1 MLLVGARSI
10 DIAIVVWP
18 TALAR
23 IGLAR
28 RIGAHDAL
36 IAHARSSMA
45 PQILGSIG
53 NATVIYHAVLHRTA
67 DQLALAGELALI
79 KRTKDADRSMEA
91 SAGVADRRT
100 RLDRTA
106 VGLASDRHRTP
117 RRLRN
122 HVKGEVILIGAVVAE
137 ALDRDIDDARV
148 DFADDVI
155 AKAEPFDDA
164 GGEILGKDI
173 GLFDQ
178 PAQNGAP
185 LVGLQ
190 IGGDALLVGVEQ
202 HEVLGIDALFVGRC
216 AAPLVGSSTLITSAP
231 SHPKVRV
238 QDVPASNW
246 VRSTTRTPLSA
257 PRWAV
262 VVPPMAS
269 SVRSS
274 GIRFLLVVIN
284 HRRSRRRWR
293 QSTLSL
299 LLGVVNA
306 FTLVVFSYAKWRSA
320 TSESAVDPEDD
331 QRHIERKRKGEK
343 RNGVKERLIAD
354 RDHRLR
360 DLVDRHSNSEQ
371 LVVTIA
377 GRDLNHPADVV
388 PACDIVDK
396 IPRTAALPVGREH
409 PGGNWI
415 LQLGQ
420 LRQPWRG
427 LIAMLEKRRDSG
439 LVRICHDPPRA
450 GEYKAEASR

>member
-216 AAPLVGSSTLITSAP
+216 AAALLAP
-231 SHPKVRV
+231 GRLFDLDHLGAEPSQGQGAGRPGLELGEIHHSHAV
-238 QDVPASNW
+238 QGTALHRRGLADG
-246 VRSTTRTPLSA
+246 TR
-257 PRWAV
+257 RQV
-262 VVPPMAS
+262 VWHKLPPGRDGLPPQAA
-269 SVRSS
+269 SVRAP
-274 GIRFLLVVIN
+274 
-284 HRRSRRRWR
+284 
-293 QSTLSL
+293 TLSL
-299 LLGVVNA
+299 LQGVVNA
-306 FTLVVFSYAKWRSA
+306 
-320 TSESAVDPEDD
+320 
-331 QRHIERKRKGEK
+331 
-343 RNGVKERLIAD
+343 
-354 RDHRLR
+354 
-360 DLVDRHSNSEQ
+360 
-371 LVVTIA
+371 
-377 GRDLNHPADVV
+377 
-388 PACDIVDK
+388 
-396 IPRTAALPVGREH
+396 
-409 PGGNWI
+409 
-415 LQLGQ
+415 
-420 LRQPWRG
+420 
-427 LIAMLEKRRDSG
+427 
-439 LVRICHDPPRA
+439 
-450 GEYKAEASR
+450 